1 MNQVEKNN
9 LLQQVS
15 SILQF
20 CQEIVSRLSSS
31 SSSSLPPEVNNNFND
46 LDKEAATL
54 STIAVEASV
63 AEHYNDPS
71 RELAN
76 TDKEAHKEF
85 IETIAKFRDEKQKHY
100 DIMDCDNGLW
110 WDSSYPPLQ
119 FYTLMYDDDLA
130 SLYNSNMSE
139 PEDLL
144 IQSPTS

>member
-1 MNQVEKNN
+1 MNQIEKNEI
-9 LLQQVS
+9 LKKVGS
-15 SILQF
+15 VLQF
-20 CQEIVSRLSSS
+20 CQDIVTRLSNLDCSSS
-31 SSSSLPPEVNNNFND
+31 SPPPEVNNNYNNH
-46 LDKEAATL
+46 DKEAA
-54 STIAVEASV
+54 TIAVEASV

-100 DIMDCDNGLW
+100 DIMDCDNDLW